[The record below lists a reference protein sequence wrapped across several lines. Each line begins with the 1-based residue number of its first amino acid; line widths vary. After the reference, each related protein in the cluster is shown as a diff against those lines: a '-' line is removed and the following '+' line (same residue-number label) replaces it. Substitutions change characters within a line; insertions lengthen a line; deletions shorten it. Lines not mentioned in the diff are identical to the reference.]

1 MSAPALDP
9 VLTPSG
15 NPSGSPSGKRSGKA
29 APPPPTT
36 PARFDTALGW
46 SDKPGA
52 GLALRIV
59 LCALALLIFAAP
71 FVTIFAGAFS
81 NHASGSSLSFLP
93 HDSTMLN
100 FKVAGERG
108 IWDYFTNSLVIAG
121 GGLLLQLAVSVL
133 AAYALARHRFRGQ
146 ALILTL
152 FMLTMMLPEEVIAIP
167 LSLVLGHVPVLG
179 IDLKGTAWAVILPLG
194 AWGFSIMLL
203 TEFMKDIPTEIE
215 EAARLDGVGELRM
228 LWQVVLPLCKPAL
241 GVAGVLGFIMIWDQY
256 LLPLIAAKDPTD
268 YTVTVALSILRTDP
282 EVGSGV
288 VLAGAV
294 IALVPSLVVY
304 LLLQRSL
311 VTGIAAGATKG

>member
-1 MSAPALDP
+1 MSAPAIDP
-9 VLTPSG
+9 VRTRAPA
-15 NPSGSPSGKRSGKA
+15 SPSRKSSRA
-29 APPPPTT
+29 RRTT

-46 SDKPGA
+46 NDKPGVSW
-52 GLALRIV
+52 ALRIL
-59 LCALALLIFAAP
+59 LCAIALGVFAAP
-71 FVTIFAGAFS
+71 FLAIFSGALS
-81 NHASGSSLSFLP
+81 HNPSGSSLSFLP
-93 HDSTMLN
+93 HDSTLLN
-100 FKVAGERG
+100 FRVAGERG

-121 GGLLLQLAVSVL
+121 GGLLLQLAVCTL
-133 AAYALARHRFRGQ
+133 AAYALARHKFRGQ

-167 LSLVLGHVPVLG
+167 LSLVLGDVPVVG
-179 IDLKGTAWAVILPLG
+179 VDLKGTVWGVILPLG
-194 AWGFSIMLL
+194 AWGFSVMLL
-203 TEFMKDIPTEIE
+203 TEFMKDIPAEIE
-215 EAARLDGVGELRM
+215 EAARIDGVGELRM

-294 IALVPSLVVY
+294 IALLPSLIVY

>member
-1 MSAPALDP
+1 MSVPVIDP
-9 VLTPSG
+9 VRP
-15 NPSGSPSGKRSGKA
+15 A
-29 APPPPTT
+29 APDTPAGRSTKAQRTT

-46 SDKPGA
+46 NDKPGLA
-52 GLALRIV
+52 WALRV
-59 LCALALLIFAAP
+59 LLCLIALGVFAAP
-71 FVTIFAGAFS
+71 FLTIFSGAVTT
-81 NHASGSSLSFLP
+81 NPSGSSLSFLP
-93 HDSTMLN
+93 HDSTLSN
-100 FKVAGERG
+100 FTVAGERG
-108 IWDYFTNSLVIAG
+108 IWDYLGNSLVIAG
-121 GGLLLQLAVSVL
+121 GGLLLQLVVCTL

-146 ALILTL
+146 ALIMML
-152 FMLTMMLPEEVIAIP
+152 FMMTLMLPEEVIAIP
-167 LSLVLGHVPVLG
+167 LSLVLGDVPVVHL
-179 IDLKGTAWAVILPLG
+179 DLKGTVWGVILPLG
-194 AWGFSIMLL
+194 AWGFSVMML
-203 TEFMKDIPTEIE
+203 TEFMRDIPAEIE

-268 YTVTVALSILRTDP
+268 YTVTVALSVLRTDP

-294 IALVPSLVVY
+294 IALVPSLIVY

>member
-1 MSAPALDP
+1 MSAPAIDP
-9 VLTPSG
+9 VRTPVSTTPG
-15 NPSGSPSGKRSGKA
+15 RKSAGKQR
-29 APPPPTT
+29 TT

-46 SDKPGA
+46 NDRPGPA
-52 GLALRIV
+52 WALRIL
-59 LCALALLIFAAP
+59 LCLLALGVFAAP
-71 FVTIFAGAFS
+71 FLTIFSGSLSAK
-81 NHASGSSLSFLP
+81 ASGSTLSFLP
-93 HDSTMLN
+93 HHPTLLS
-100 FKVAGERG
+100 FQVAGERG
-108 IWDYFTNSLVIAG
+108 IWDYFGNSLVIAG
-121 GGLLLQLAVSVL
+121 GGLLLQLAVCTL
-133 AAYALARHRFRGQ
+133 AAYALARHKFRGQ

-167 LSLVLGHVPVLG
+167 LSLVLGHVPVVG
-179 IDLKGTAWAVILPLG
+179 VDLKGTVWGVILPLG
-194 AWGFSIMLL
+194 AWGFSVMLL

-215 EAARLDGVGELRM
+215 EAARIDGVGELRM

-294 IALVPSLVVY
+294 IALVPSLIVY

>member
-1 MSAPALDP
+1 MSAPAIDP
-9 VLTPSG
+9 VRTPAPAAATG
-15 NPSGSPSGKRSGKA
+15 RAAGSRRA
-29 APPPPTT
+29 T

-46 SDKPGA
+46 SDRPGVA
-52 GLALRIV
+52 WGLRIL
-59 LCALALLIFAAP
+59 LCAIALGVFAAP
-71 FVTIFAGAFS
+71 FLTILSGAFTT
-81 NHASGSSLSFLP
+81 HASGSSLSFLP
-93 HDSTMLN
+93 HDSTLQN

-121 GGLLLQLAVSVL
+121 GALLLQLAVSVL

-167 LSLVLGHVPVLG
+167 LSLVLGHVPVVGL
-179 IDLKGTAWAVILPLG
+179 DLKGTAWGVILPLG
-194 AWGFSIMLL
+194 AWGFSVMLL

-215 EAARLDGVGELRM
+215 EAARLDGVGEFRM

-241 GVAGVLGFIMIWDQY
+241 GVAGVLGFVMIWDQY
-256 LLPLIAAKDPTD
+256 LLPLIASKDPTD

-294 IALVPSLVVY
+294 IALVPSLIVY
-304 LLLQRSL
+304 VLLQRSL

>member
-1 MSAPALDP
+1 MSAPVIEP
-9 VLTPSG
+9 VRPVAAK
-15 NPSGSPSGKRSGKA
+15 SPSRSSAK
-29 APPPPTT
+29 PQRTT

-46 SDKPGA
+46 TDKPG
-52 GLALRIV
+52 LAWTLRIL
-59 LCALALLIFAAP
+59 LCAIALAVFAAP
-71 FVTIFAGAFS
+71 FLTIFSGAFS
-81 NHASGSSLSFLP
+81 TNPSGSSLSFLP
-93 HDSTMLN
+93 HHSTLLN
-100 FKVAGERG
+100 FEVAGERG
-108 IWDYFTNSLVIAG
+108 IWDYLGNSLVIAG
-121 GGLLLQLAVSVL
+121 GGLLLQLTVCTL

-146 ALILTL
+146 ALVMML
-152 FMLTMMLPEEVIAIP
+152 FMMTLMLPEEVIAIP
-167 LSLVLGHVPVLG
+167 LSLVLGDVPVVHL
-179 IDLKGTAWAVILPLG
+179 DLKGTVWGVILPLG
-194 AWGFSIMLL
+194 AWGFSVMML

-228 LWQVVLPLCKPAL
+228 LWQIVLPLCKPAL

-256 LLPLIAAKDPTD
+256 LLPLIASKDPTD

-294 IALVPSLVVY
+294 IALIPSLIVY

>member
-1 MSAPALDP
+1 MSAPVIDP
-9 VLTPSG
+9 VRP
-15 NPSGSPSGKRSGKA
+15 A
-29 APPPPTT
+29 APDTPAGRSTKAQRTT

-46 SDKPGA
+46 NDRP
-52 GLALRIV
+52 GLAWGLRIL
-59 LCALALLIFAAP
+59 LCVIALAVFAAP
-71 FVTIFAGAFS
+71 FLTIFSGAFTT
-81 NHASGSSLSFLP
+81 NPSGSSLSFLP
-93 HDSTMLN
+93 HDSTLSN
-100 FKVAGERG
+100 FTVAGERG
-108 IWDYFTNSLVIAG
+108 IWDYLGNSLVIAG
-121 GGLLLQLAVSVL
+121 GGLLLQLVVCTL

-146 ALILTL
+146 ALIMML
-152 FMLTMMLPEEVIAIP
+152 FMMTLMLPEEVIAIP
-167 LSLVLGHVPVLG
+167 LSLVLGDVPVVHM
-179 IDLKGTAWAVILPLG
+179 DLKGTVWGVILPLG
-194 AWGFSIMLL
+194 AWGFSVMML
-203 TEFMKDIPTEIE
+203 TEFMRDIPAEIE

-228 LWQVVLPLCKPAL
+228 LWQIILPLCKPAL

-294 IALVPSLVVY
+294 IALVPSLIVY

>member
-1 MSAPALDP
+1 MSAPVIDP
-9 VLTPSG
+9 VRP
-15 NPSGSPSGKRSGKA
+15 A
-29 APPPPTT
+29 APDTPAGRSTKAQRTT

-46 SDKPGA
+46 NDKPGLA
-52 GLALRIV
+52 WALRV
-59 LCALALLIFAAP
+59 LLCLIALGVFAAP
-71 FVTIFAGAFS
+71 FLTIFSGAFTT
-81 NHASGSSLSFLP
+81 NPSGSSLSFLP
-93 HDSTMLN
+93 HDSTLSN
-100 FKVAGERG
+100 FTVAGERG
-108 IWDYFTNSLVIAG
+108 IWDYLGNSLVIAG
-121 GGLLLQLAVSVL
+121 GGLLLQLVVCTL

-146 ALILTL
+146 ALVMML
-152 FMLTMMLPEEVIAIP
+152 FMMTLMLPEEVIAIP
-167 LSLVLGHVPVLG
+167 LSLVLGDVPVVHL
-179 IDLKGTAWAVILPLG
+179 DLKGTVWGVILPLG
-194 AWGFSIMLL
+194 AWGFSVMML
-203 TEFMKDIPTEIE
+203 TEFMRDIPAEIE

-256 LLPLIAAKDPTD
+256 LLPLIAAKDPAD

-294 IALVPSLVVY
+294 IALVPSLIVY

>member
-1 MSAPALDP
+1 MSAPVIDP
-9 VLTPSG
+9 VRP
-15 NPSGSPSGKRSGKA
+15 A
-29 APPPPTT
+29 APDSPAGRSTKAQRTT

-46 SDKPGA
+46 NDKPGLA
-52 GLALRIV
+52 WALRV
-59 LCALALLIFAAP
+59 LLCLIALGVFAAP
-71 FVTIFAGAFS
+71 FLTIFSGAFTT
-81 NHASGSSLSFLP
+81 NPSGSSLSFLP
-93 HDSTMLN
+93 HDSTLSN
-100 FKVAGERG
+100 FTVAGERG
-108 IWDYFTNSLVIAG
+108 IWDYLGNSLVIAG
-121 GGLLLQLAVSVL
+121 GGLLLQLVVCTL

-146 ALILTL
+146 ALIMML
-152 FMLTMMLPEEVIAIP
+152 FMMTLMLPEEVIAIP
-167 LSLVLGHVPVLG
+167 LSLVLGDVPVVHL
-179 IDLKGTAWAVILPLG
+179 DLKGTVWGVILPLG
-194 AWGFSIMLL
+194 AWGFSVMML
-203 TEFMKDIPTEIE
+203 TEFMRDIPAEIE

-282 EVGSGV
+282 QVGSGV

-294 IALVPSLVVY
+294 IALIPSLIVY